1 MKNFPSLPNPAI
13 VFILQYLSN
22 DPQDIIPIMA
32 INKTFLQR
40 FHIQDYELWTM
51 IGKNYHIS
59 LPIKSSSSSS
69 SSSLRSK
76 SNYRKLFFNYYYKKL
91 KTIIEKHDYLIL
103 ISKNLLQKPKD
114 QPNQLKKLILQTF
127 PDEDFN
133 HYFQINWRSSLFENN
148 SLLTLASRYC
158 HIKTMKLLVD
168 GYSSHI
174 DLADMGGFTSLI
186 ICAYHGF
193 MEGVQFCIKRGA
205 DIYIKGKLRSGVAL
219 TAEHW
224 SAVRGH
230 FHVFYYLRSI
240 RIRDQNKRKILP
252 STTTA
257 PATSSI
263 SPTPSMKRGGSM
275 NSNDPTM
282 INSSFN
288 YDNATFDEIFFI
300 GNQPTNQNVQQLLLN
315 NQQCCSSV
323 TPSTAAIS
331 NGNTSSS
338 QGGSFCICG
347 RGFVG
352 KMIAC
357 DMAGCEVEWFHFE
370 CVGLSEE
377 PTGSWTCPACRGE
390 SFHLPDLRIFNRN
403 NKESHL
409 TPSTSIVTDSNSDHH
424 RAKTRRIE
432 EVSQPSLV
440 STTNLN
446 QLTVAV
452 ESSVSI
458 SSTEFSVNLVT
469 AVGDVVANTEG
480 SFCVCGEGFVGK
492 MIGCDADDCD
502 IEWFHFKCV
511 GLSKTVSLFSSVCRN
526 LSPFN
531 SLKVDGCVRDV
542 LQRQATSPLPSSL
555 LTYQPTTLQ

>member
-59 LPIKSSSSSS
+59 LPIKSSTSSS

-114 QPNQLKKLILQTF
+114 QPNQLKRLILQTF
-127 PDEDFN
+127 PGEDFN

-168 GYSSHI
+168 GYYSHI

-193 MEGVQFCIKRGA
+193 MDGVQFCIKRGA

-230 FHVFYYLRSI
+230 LHVFHYLRSI
-240 RIRDQNKRKILP
+240 RIRDQNKRKLIL
-252 STTTA
+252 ST
-257 PATSSI
+257 ATSSI
-263 SPTPSMKRGGSM
+263 SPTPSIKRGGSV

-315 NQQCCSSV
+315 NQQFCSSL
-323 TPSTAAIS
+323 TSSTTTL
-331 NGNTSSS
+331 NVNTSSS
-338 QGGSFCICG
+338 NGGSFCICG

-370 CVGLSEE
+370 CVGLLEE

-403 NKESHL
+403 NKESHFA
-409 TPSTSIVTDSNSDHH
+409 PSTSIVTDSNSDHH

-432 EVSQPSLV
+432 ETSQPSLV
-440 STTNLN
+440 STSLN
-446 QLTVAV
+446 QVTVAV
-452 ESSVSI
+452 ESFVSI
-458 SSTEFSVNLVT
+458 SSTEVSGDLV
-469 AVGDVVANTEG
+469 AAAVANTEG
-480 SFCVCGEGFVGK
+480 SFCICGEGFIGK

-511 GLSKTVSLFSSVCRN
+511 GLAKTVSVFSYLSSN
-526 LSPFN
+526 LSRN
-531 SLKVDGCVRDV
+531 KYLSI
-542 LQRQATSPLPSSL
+542 A
-555 LTYQPTTLQ
+555 